1 MTEYPED
8 FANIAMN
15 VLRTAKQSGIALV
28 AHTMSCQNCERFNDP
43 DMTVKMCPI
52 AKVLNSAYR
61 DAYDA
66 AQPYMKI
73 IEADMQTELQ

>member
-43 DMTVKMCPI
+43 
-52 AKVLNSAYR
+52 
-61 DAYDA
+61 
-66 AQPYMKI
+66 
-73 IEADMQTELQ
+73 ELRIP